1 MEVPLVKEILER
13 GLPGATVMVGGD
25 GRHFEATV
33 ISDIFAG
40 KNRVQQ
46 HQLVY
51 AALGEALNDDA
62 VHALSI
68 KTFTQQQWRD
78 RGAEGR

>member
-13 GLPGATVMVGGD
+13 GLPGAMVMVDGD

-33 ISDIFAG
+33 VSDVFEG

-51 AALGEALNDDA
+51 AALGEQLNDDA

-68 KTFTQQQWRD
+68 KTFTQQQWQD
-78 RGAEGR
+78 RGAGGR